1 VARHPK
7 GTVSRLVGK
16 HIWQPHG
23 YPQGVEWHNVTDPAS
38 PELDRLA
45 KQFHLHPL
53 HIEDCRHRNQ
63 SAKIEEGEGYLFAVL
78 KVMRLMDDGSLHAA
92 DFDVFF
98 GHSFVVTVEEET
110 CPEIKSIIQQ
120 VRETPTAPER
130 PDQVFYRIMDHV
142 VDSYLPILD
151 HFDDSID
158 ALEDEA
164 LENPT
169 PDTLAR
175 IFENKRAL
183 AILRRVL
190 VNTRDVSGH
199 LQRTESPYIARDL
212 WPFLRDVYDHV
223 ARNLDLV
230 ETMRDLLSGTLD
242 VYLSSVANRTNQVM
256 KVLTVM
262 STIALPALVVS
273 GFYGMNVKGL
283 PAADSTYGVV
293 LVILLM
299 VGCTVLLLYLLK
311 RFRWL

>member
-1 VARHPK
+1 ML
-7 GTVSRLVGK
+7 S
-16 HIWQPHG
+16 
-23 YPQGVEWHNVTDPAS
+23 GVEWHNITDPAS
-38 PELDRLA
+38 PELDQVA
-45 KQFHLHPL
+45 EQYHLHPL

-78 KVMRLMDDGSLHAA
+78 KVMRLMGDGALHAA
-92 DFDVFF
+92 DLDVFF
-98 GHSFVVTVEEET
+98 GDNFVVTVEEEV
-110 CPEIKSIIQQ
+110 CPEIKSIIEQARQ
-120 VRETPTAPER
+120 TPTAAER
-130 PDQVFYRIMDHV
+130 PDQVFYRIMDQV

-169 PDTLAR
+169 PDTLSR
-175 IFENKRAL
+175 IFQNKRAL

-190 VNTRDVSGH
+190 VNTRDVTGH
-199 LQRTESPYIARDL
+199 LQRAESPYIARDM

-256 KVLTVM
+256 KVLTVL

-293 LVILLM
+293 VVILLM
-299 VGCTVLLLYLLK
+299 VGCTVLLLYVLK

>member
-1 VARHPK
+1 M
-7 GTVSRLVGK
+7 
-16 HIWQPHG
+16 
-23 YPQGVEWHNVTDPAS
+23 EWHNITDPAS

-45 KQFHLHPL
+45 EQYHLHPL

-63 SAKIEEGEGYLFAVL
+63 SAKIEEGEAYLFAVL

-92 DFDVFF
+92 DLDVFF
-98 GHSFVVTVEEET
+98 GQNFVITVEEET

-120 VRETPTAPER
+120 ARQTPSAPQR
-130 PDQVFYRIMDHV
+130 SDQVFYRIMDHV

-151 HFDDSID
+151 HFDDLID

-169 PDTLAR
+169 PDTLSR
-175 IFENKRAL
+175 IFQNKRAL

-190 VNTRDVSGH
+190 VNTRDVTGH
-199 LQRTESPYIARDL
+199 LQRTESQYIARDM

-230 ETMRDLLSGTLD
+230 EMMRDLLSGALD

-256 KVLTVM
+256 KVLTVL

-299 VGCTVLLLYLLK
+299 IGCTAVLLYLLK

>member
-1 VARHPK
+1 
-7 GTVSRLVGK
+7 
-16 HIWQPHG
+16 
-23 YPQGVEWHNVTDPAS
+23 VEWHNITDPAS
-38 PELDRLA
+38 QELDQLA
-45 KQFHLHPL
+45 ERYHLHPL
-53 HIEDCRHRNQ
+53 HIEDCRQRNQ

-78 KVMRLMDDGSLHAA
+78 KVMRLMGDGSLHAA
-92 DFDVFF
+92 DLDVFF
-98 GHSFVVTVEEET
+98 GHEFVITVEEEA

-120 VRETPTAPER
+120 VRQTPTAAER
-130 PDQVFYRIMDHV
+130 PDQVFHRIMDHV

-151 HFDDSID
+151 HFDDVID

-164 LENPT
+164 LENPA
-169 PDTLAR
+169 PETLSR

-199 LQRTESPYIARDL
+199 LQRTESVYIARDL

-230 ETMRDLLSGTLD
+230 EMMRDLLSGTLD

-256 KVLTVM
+256 KVLTVL

-283 PAADSTYGVV
+283 PGADSAYGVV
-293 LVILLM
+293 VVILLM
-299 VGCTVLLLYLLK
+299 VGVTVLLLYLLK